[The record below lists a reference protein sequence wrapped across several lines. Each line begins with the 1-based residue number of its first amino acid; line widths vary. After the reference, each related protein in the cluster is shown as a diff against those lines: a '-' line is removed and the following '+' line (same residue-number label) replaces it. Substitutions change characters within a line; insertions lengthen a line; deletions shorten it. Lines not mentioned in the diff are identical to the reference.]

1 MTDVDCHIRQGEMM
15 LRLCETL
22 VQHAV
27 AGWCAKPTTG
37 GNPWLSDV
45 AAGSTGIYL
54 LERVRAAANGAGRA
68 PWLDFQYHREHQEA
82 RIPAAAFLPRERNAR
97 AVLQTGG
104 FKDWPCKIDA
114 RLLAQEAAVL

>member
-1 MTDVDCHIRQGEMM
+1 M

-27 AGWCAKPTTG
+27 PGRCAKPTTG

-45 AAGSTGIYL
+45 AAGNTRMYL

-68 PWLDFQYHREHQEA
+68 PRPDFQYHREHEEA
-82 RIPAAAFLPRERNAR
+82 RLPAAAFLPRERNAR

-104 FKDWPCKIDA
+104 YKDWPCKIGT
-114 RLLAQEAAVL
+114 RRLAQEAAEL